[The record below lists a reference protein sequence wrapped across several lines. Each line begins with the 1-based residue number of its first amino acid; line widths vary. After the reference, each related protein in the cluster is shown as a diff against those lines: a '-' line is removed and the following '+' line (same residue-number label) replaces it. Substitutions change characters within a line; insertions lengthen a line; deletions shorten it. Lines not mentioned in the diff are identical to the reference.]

1 MYAIID
7 SGGGQTKVEPGKQVT
22 VSHRPE
28 AIGDSVTF
36 ANVLLVATDD
46 GTFISGSPHV
56 AGAKVIGVIEGE
68 LLDKKVRVFI
78 KKRRKGMRRTIGHR
92 TKFTQVRI
100 TDIETKQAKG

>member
-22 VSHRPE
+22 VNHRAE
-28 AIGDSVTF
+28 ATGESVTF
-36 ANVLLVATDD
+36 DNVLLVATDD

-68 LLDKKVRVFI
+68 VLDNKVRVFI

-100 TDIETKQAKG
+100 TDIKTK

>member
-1 MYAIID
+1 VYAIID

-22 VSHRPE
+22 VSHRAE
-28 AIGDSVTF
+28 ATGESVTF
-36 ANVLLVATDD
+36 DNVLLVATDD

-68 LLDKKVRVFI
+68 VLDNKVRVFI

-100 TDIETKQAKG
+100 TDIKTK

>member
-1 MYAIID
+1 VYAIID
-7 SGGGQTKVEPGKQVT
+7 SGGGQTKVESGKQVT

-28 AIGDSVTF
+28 AIGEPVTF
-36 ANVLLVATDD
+36 DNVLLIATDD
-46 GTFISGSPHV
+46 GTFVSGSPHV

-68 LLDKKVRVFI
+68 VLDNKVRVFI

-100 TDIETKQAKG
+100 TEIKTK

>member
-7 SGGGQTKVEPGKQVT
+7 SGGGQTKVESGKQVT

-28 AIGDSVTF
+28 AIGEPVTF
-36 ANVLLVATDD
+36 DNVLLIATDD
-46 GTFISGSPHV
+46 GTFVSGSPHV

-68 LLDKKVRVFI
+68 VLDNKVGVFI

-100 TDIETKQAKG
+100 TEIKTK

>member
-1 MYAIID
+1 VYAIID

-22 VSHRPE
+22 VSRRPE
-28 AIGDSVTF
+28 AVGESVTF
-36 ANVLLVATDD
+36 DNVLLVATDD

-56 AGAKVIGVIEGE
+56 AGTKVIGVIEGE
-68 LLDKKVRVFI
+68 VLDNKIRVFI

-100 TDIETKQAKG
+100 TDIKTE